1 MIESL
6 QSRQTSFFSSPVIY
20 ARMTGMFFEKK
31 NRTGPRMGA
40 SDFGYLQAGS
50 CYLDAACQT
59 LRPQAVLDTE
69 TEYYTRYNACGGRV
83 KYDWG
88 TTVDNKVRAARKA
101 LLSYAGK
108 SEKEYCVAFTLN
120 TTYGIN
126 LVLHQLAAGS
136 FERIVTSDIEH
147 NSVLLPSMT
156 WAKRN
161 NAPHLVLPRTE
172 DGSLVYV
179 PADIARSIVV
189 VNTMSN
195 IDGRTLQN
203 AAALAH
209 DVHAANGLLIV
220 DGAQG
225 FGHAPEILRQTDF
238 DIACGSGHKMYG
250 PSIGF
255 IIIRRSV
262 LATLTP
268 FFIGGGT
275 VSDVM
280 LDDYS
285 LLGEG
290 DEAHAIL
297 EAGLQN
303 WSGILGLGAAVNWL
317 QHTDHA
323 KEQQLSQMLFDG
335 LRKESRVHV
344 LNAQP
349 SSIVSF
355 HTDGIDAHQM
365 AIYLSEQNIMCRSGH
380 FCCHRYL
387 AHQRKLPPL
396 LRISLG
402 LYNTPQH
409 IDRCLSAL
417 HTILTTL

>member
-1 MIESL
+1 M
-6 QSRQTSFFSSPVIY
+6 TSV
-20 ARMTGMFFEKK
+20 FFEKK
-31 NRTGPRMGA
+31 NRIGATVSA

-59 LRPQAVLDTE
+59 LRPQPVLDAE
-69 TEYYTRYNACGGRV
+69 TEYYTQYNACGGRV

-101 LLSYAGK
+101 LLTYAGK
-108 SEKEYCVAFTLN
+108 NEKDYCVAFTLN

-156 WAKRN
+156 WAQRN
-161 NAPHLVLPRTE
+161 KAKHTVLPRAE
-172 DGSLVYV
+172 DGSLVYT
-179 PADIARSIVV
+179 PADIARSVVV

-203 AAALAH
+203 AAALAR
-209 DVHAANGLLIV
+209 DVHGANGLLIL

-225 FGHAPEILRQTDF
+225 FGHAPQLLRQTDF
-238 DIACGSGHKMYG
+238 DVACGSGHKMYG

-255 IIIRRSV
+255 IIIRRSL
-262 LATLTP
+262 LAGLTP

-275 VSDVM
+275 VSDVT
-280 LDDYS
+280 LDGFS
-285 LLGEG
+285 LLSEG

-303 WSGILGLGAAVNWL
+303 WSGILGLAAAINWL
-317 QHTDHA
+317 EHADHTQ
-323 KEQQLSQMLFDG
+323 EQQLAQMLFDG
-335 LRKESRVHV
+335 LQKEPRIHL
-344 LNAQP
+344 LNTQP
-349 SSIVSF
+349 SSIISF
-355 HTDGIDAHQM
+355 HIDGIDAHQM
-365 AIYLSEQNIMCRSGH
+365 ALYLSQQHIMCRSGH

-387 AHQRKLPPL
+387 AHQQKLPPL
-396 LRISLG
+396 LRLSLG
-402 LYNTPQH
+402 LYNTPQQ
-409 IDRCLSAL
+409 IEQCLSAI